1 MNKHV
6 LIISTL
12 LCLSISILA
21 QEDNGRQ
28 FFHDK
33 WEAKHYTVPNECTN
47 RTLNT
52 SNTAD
57 ALITLNTAISLAKV
71 LPQHLGVNTTF
82 RNGNDQLDR
91 TSLYTNAGIGSMRF
105 PAGSGSNK
113 YFYDG
118 NIPSEFRIELNGI
131 NGVNSNYMTPELFV
145 EFIGDAGS
153 EATVVVNYFYARY
166 GITTEGTR
174 EARVQQAADY
184 AASFVHRMNVELN
197 ANITYWEIGN
207 ECYGAWEE
215 GFEIDGEIT
224 TGKEYGEDFRVFAE
238 AMKAIDPDIKVGA
251 VVTREDDDWNSTL
264 LPEVKDHADF
274 LVVHNYFTSVKDATA
289 ENILGSVGQVE
300 TIHTTLG
307 DCIEKYTDKTRDHF
321 PVAMTEF
328 NSRGPLNCTMING
341 LFVSQVIGELIK
353 NGYGMADLWVSEWN
367 WSTTDLESK
376 GFLARNDPDQVDYSP
391 RQSYMPFQFYN
402 RCFGD
407 EMIESTSNNSDV
419 KIYASTFSSGE
430 IGLVVVNT
438 SDNAK
443 SVNIDLSSIGT
454 NVNQAEA
461 WWYELHGNSIVAG
474 DKKFYINNESGTTAG
489 GGPDDFMTI
498 KPYYT
503 SIEANSVF
511 ETKAYSVNYIVL
523 KSNEAPI
530 SPQIDQVGA
539 EISMSTE
546 TAGASIYYTL
556 DGSEPSLS
564 SMLYANPFNAP
575 PGSTIKAISIKDG
588 NSSAIVTFIP
598 QFNVLFIAI
607 DDLKPVLNCYGESQI
622 KSPNIDRL
630 ANQGMVFTKAYC
642 QWAVCGPS
650 RASVMS
656 GQTPDGTGIRNLSSL
671 LRVENPEIVTLPE
684 YFLNKGFVTAAVGK
698 IYDPRNVD
706 DNHDSFSWTIPY
718 TDPGDYTYPAE
729 YPPFVQGNAYRVTAN
744 TATEQG
750 PDNIDDDGYQ
760 DGQIALDA
768 LSKIDQLLANDAPF
782 FLAVGFKKPHIPFI
796 APKKYWDMYD
806 RSTLDLAPFQKI
818 AEGSP
823 EYAYHTP
830 EPIGYDDIPDPW
842 EYDDVDLGDNILE
855 PEHQRR
861 LLHGYYASVSYIDAQ
876 VGKLLDKL
884 ETSGQADNT
893 IILLYGDHGYHLGD
907 HNQWGKHTQFENSV
921 RAPLIISSPGM
932 DKGTN
937 DNPVEFTDIYPTL
950 CDLAGLDVP
959 SNSLQGI
966 SLAPALRGENINKTC
981 AVSEY
986 RAGGGSAYSFRT
998 DRYRLSLW
1006 FNGSNDRPDLIEWD
1020 ASLIKAIELYDY
1032 DVDPL
1037 ETKNLASEGGYQ
1049 QIVSDLT
1056 AMAATWWGEQYAFF
1070 HKSDIQPIEIPY
1082 IEHFENYS
1090 VGASFNGD
1098 FWIHENSIWD
1108 RLWKSTYVSN
1118 FSAEVIDDNANDGN
1132 NALKVNF
1139 TALAA
1144 GQGGNLIKLRT
1155 IDMSSFNESTYK
1167 VSYKARTNTT
1177 GANNVK
1183 IGADI
1188 NGENWHTLT
1197 DSYQYFFD
1205 TVTLSNGKL
1214 FIYFNNMDLTSGTE
1228 YEVIIDDLKISYA
1241 EPTNIDDSINDVE
1254 VTHQIYPNPSNGF
1267 IHLVS
1272 NYPIQKSKIYS
1283 IDGILLAEHNIE
1295 HKLLNIQELKKGLYI
1310 LELWSNNKKT
1320 SHRIIKK

>member
-1 MNKHV
+1 MQKRL
-6 LIISTL
+6 LILSTL
-12 LCLSISILA
+12 ITISISILG
-21 QEDNGRQ
+21 QGDNGRQ

-33 WEAKHYTVPNECTN
+33 WEAKTYSIPSENTVQ
-47 RTLNT
+47 TLNT
-52 SNTAD
+52 SATPDATISFNTENK
-57 ALITLNTAISLAKV
+57 LNKV

-118 NIPSEFRIELNGI
+118 TIPDEFRIEMTGI
-131 NGVNSNYMTPELFV
+131 NGQNSNYMTLELFV
-145 EFIGDAGS
+145 DFIGDAGS

-184 AASFVHRMNVELN
+184 AAGFVHRMNIELN

-215 GFEIDGEIT
+215 GFEIDGEVT

-238 AMKAIDPDIKVGA
+238 AMKAVDPDIKVGA

-274 LVVHNYFTSVKDATA
+274 LVVHNYFTTVKDATA

-307 DCIEKYTDKTRDHF
+307 NCIEKYTDKTRDHF

-328 NSRGPLNCTMING
+328 NSRGPLNCTMVNG
-341 LFVSQVIGELIK
+341 LFVSQVIGEIIK

-367 WSTTDLESK
+367 WNETDQESK
-376 GFLARNDPDQVDYSP
+376 GFLARSDPDQVDYSP
-391 RQSYMPFQFYN
+391 RQSYIPFQYYN

-407 EMIESTSNNSDV
+407 ELIESASNKSDIKV
-419 KIYASTFSSGE
+419 YASTFSSGE
-430 IGLVVVNT
+430 LGLVVVNT
-438 SDNAK
+438 SANSQ
-443 SVNIDLSSIGT
+443 SVNLDLSSIGT
-454 NVNQAEA
+454 NINQAEV
-461 WWYELHGNSIVAG
+461 WWYELHGNSITAG
-474 DKKFYINNESGTTAG
+474 DKKFYINNQSGTTQG

-498 KPYYT
+498 HPYYANIET
-503 SIEANSVF
+503 NSIF

-523 KSNEAPI
+523 KTNEAPLP
-530 SPQIDQVGA
+530 PQIEQSGA
-539 EISMSTE
+539 TISISSE
-546 TAGASIYYTL
+546 TTGASIYYTV
-556 DGSEPSLS
+556 DGSEPTNS
-564 SMLYANPFNAP
+564 STLYENPFNAP
-575 PGSTIKAISIKDG
+575 PGATIKAISSKDG
-588 NSSAIVTFIP
+588 NNSSVTTFKP

-622 KSPNIDRL
+622 ISPNIDRL

-671 LRVENPEIVTLPE
+671 LREENSEIVTLPE
-684 YFLNKGFVTAAVGK
+684 YFLNKGYGTAACGK

-706 DNHDSFSWTIPY
+706 DSHDSFSWTIPY
-718 TDPGDYTYPAE
+718 TDPGDYTYPDE
-729 YPPFVQGNAYRVTAN
+729 YPPFVQGSAYRVTAN
-744 TATEQG
+744 TATEEG
-750 PDNIDDDGYQ
+750 PEGIDDDGYQ

-768 LSKIDQLLANDAPF
+768 LNKMDQLQQNGAPF

-806 RSTLDLAPFQKI
+806 RSTLNLAPFQKI

-830 EPIGYDDIPDPW
+830 EPLGYDDIPDPW

-855 PEHQRR
+855 LEHQRR
-861 LLHGYYASVSYIDAQ
+861 LIHGYYASVSYIDAQ

-884 ETSGQADNT
+884 DAMGQADNT
-893 IILLYGDHGYHLGD
+893 IIVLYGDHGYHLGD

-932 DKGTN
+932 NSGTN
-937 DNPVEFTDIYPTL
+937 ATPVEFTDIYPTL
-950 CDLAGLDVP
+950 CDLAGLEVP
-959 SNSLQGI
+959 SNKLQGI
-966 SLAPALRGENINKTC
+966 SLAPALRGESINKTC

-986 RAGGGSAYSFRT
+986 RAGGGAAYSFRT

-1006 FNGSNDRPDLIEWD
+1006 LNGSNDRPDLIEWD
-1020 ASLIKAIELYDY
+1020 ASKIKAIELYDY

-1037 ETKNLASEGGYQ
+1037 ETKNLAADSNYEQ
-1049 QIVSDLT
+1049 VVNDLT
-1056 AMAATWWGEQYAFF
+1056 AMAANWWGEQYAFF
-1070 HKSDIQPIEIPY
+1070 NNNEIQPIEIPY
-1082 IEHFENYS
+1082 IEHFENYN
-1090 VGASFNGD
+1090 VGDSFSGD
-1098 FWIHENSIWD
+1098 FWLHENSIWD
-1108 RLWKSTYVSN
+1108 RLWKSTYVGN
-1118 FSAEVIDDNANDGN
+1118 FSAEVIDDSANDGN
-1132 NALKVNF
+1132 NVLKVKF
-1139 TALAA
+1139 TPLATE
-1144 GQGGNLIKLRT
+1144 QGGSLIKLRT
-1155 IDMSSFNESTYK
+1155 IDMSEFEESTYR
-1167 VSYKARTNTT
+1167 VTYKARTSALGTNT
-1177 GANNVK
+1177 VK

-1188 NGENWHTLT
+1188 SSDNWHTLNE
-1197 DSYQYFFD
+1197 DYQYFYD
-1205 TVTLSNGKL
+1205 TVNLSNGKL
-1214 FIYFNNMDLTSGTE
+1214 FIYFNNMELTSGTE

-1241 EPTNIDDSINDVE
+1241 EPTDIDDSIDDIE
-1254 VTHQIYPNPSNGF
+1254 MIHQVYPNPSDGV
-1267 IHLVS
+1267 IHLIS
-1272 NYPIQKSKIYS
+1272 DYPIEKSRVYS
-1283 IDGILLAEHNIE
+1283 IDGILLVECNKE
-1295 HKLLNIQELKKGLYI
+1295 HKQLNIHEFSKGLYI
-1310 LELWSNNKKT
+1310 LELWSNNIKT